1 MPRPELT
8 FRFRQG
14 LMLRQPVDESPELK
28 ATEFQESKMMPVN
41 ELAGEILD
49 PPVEPVDELDRDD
62 GRQISCGYC
71 VCQLVPMERTG
82 FSMFQ
87 RATGW
92 FN

>member
-1 MPRPELT
+1 
-8 FRFRQG
+8 
-14 LMLRQPVDESPELK
+14 MLRQPVDESPELK